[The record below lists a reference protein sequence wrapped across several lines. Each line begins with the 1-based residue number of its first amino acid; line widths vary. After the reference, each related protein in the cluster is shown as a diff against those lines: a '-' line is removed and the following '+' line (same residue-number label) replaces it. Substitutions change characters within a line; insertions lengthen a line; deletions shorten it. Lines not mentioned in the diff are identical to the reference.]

1 MGRCGKVSEKCIG
14 VKTRGWCVRAVWGG
28 VMEQRLRIS
37 RVWNAWEMRQVGM
50 IQQGIEEAQSES
62 AEARSPL

>member
-1 MGRCGKVSEKCIG
+1 MERCGKVSEECIG
-14 VKTRGWCVRAVWGG
+14 VRIRGCCVRAVWGG
-28 VMEQRLRIS
+28 VMEQWLRIS